1 MNSLLHTYTGPVL
14 ICQGVLDPLNDASTR
29 ADMFA
34 AIRSNI
40 AVDKLQL
47 GHCPM
52 DENATMVSMYVCL
65 LVYIY
70 KYSRVYQTRALVS
83 YYVYNNLYLFRCL
96 CIFTGCW
103 KH

>member
-34 AIRSNI
+34 AIRSNV

-52 DENATMVSMYVCL
+52 DENATMVSVCMRVCL
-65 LVYIY
+65 CVHMPFFILMSIY
-70 KYSRVYQTRALVS
+70 VPAYRR
-83 YYVYNNLYLFRCL
+83 
-96 CIFTGCW
+96 IF
-103 KH
+103 